1 MASHFNEIHLLL
13 EQNDRD
19 VDLIRRLRKGLL
31 NGSSSPRKLSCLCYN
46 LCFMIKFHFKTLSN
60 KLHLGL
66 NQLNYQHNNK
76 SNKILSLMVFQSVR
90 FVSKLSYHW
99 RALVSDCRVQ
109 CNNVY
114 MLIQSHFNET

>member
-76 SNKILSLMVFQSVR
+76 SNKIEYQNMLFAFLSSSHLLI
-90 FVSKLSYHW
+90 KDIISYFF
-99 RALVSDCRVQ
+99 AQIEVERVKESPP
-109 CNNVY
+109 V
-114 MLIQSHFNET
+114 IV